1 MVGSEPVV
9 GKKEFK
15 NKLSQYL
22 MSTFQTFT
30 NHAKN
35 EKKYLQ
41 INVKG
46 SILIGLIWN
55 FRSRACNDFFTSPC
69 ILHNDVHESRYTCI
83 LFSLYFQ
90 VNPYR

>member
-1 MVGSEPVV
+1 MTSSQSVMVGSEPVV

-15 NKLSQYL
+15 NKLSRYL

-30 NHAKN
+30 
-35 EKKYLQ
+35 KKYLL

-46 SILIGLIWN
+46 STCILIGLIWN

-69 ILHNDVHESRYTCI
+69 ILHNDVHES
-83 LFSLYFQ
+83 
-90 VNPYR
+90 